1 VSLTT
6 HPSTSAP
13 VVAAPTNTSNV
24 ASTPTLTVAD
34 LAKKWTPSVVEL
46 VVETA
51 SSNSPFPGSN
61 NNATAEGTG
70 FVYDSKGDIV
80 TNEHVIDGA
89 TSINVRFQDGSSYK
103 GTLVGKDS
111 STDVAIVHVNAPASK
126 LHPVTLADSSTVQ
139 VGQGVVAIGDPY
151 GLVNT
156 VTTGIVSATGREIQA
171 PDGTPIE
178 NAIQTDAAINHGNS
192 GGPLF
197 DMQGDV
203 IGITSQ
209 IQSDSGTNDGI
220 GFAVPSN
227 LVKNIA
233 DQLIATGTAQH
244 AVLGV
249 YVGQGANGVKVSSV
263 VGGSGAA
270 AAGVHAGDVITS
282 VGGASITTP
291 QQLRAIIEAHQPG
304 DRLDLTVRRD
314 GATKTLSVR
323 LGAKTS

>member
-1 VSLTT
+1 
-6 HPSTSAP
+6 
-13 VVAAPTNTSNV
+13 
-24 ASTPTLTVAD
+24 
-34 LAKKWTPSVVEL
+34 
-46 VVETA
+46 
-51 SSNSPFPGSN
+51 
-61 NNATAEGTG
+61 
-70 FVYDSKGDIV
+70 
-80 TNEHVIDGA
+80 
-89 TSINVRFQDGSSYK
+89 
-103 GTLVGKDS
+103 
-111 STDVAIVHVNAPASK
+111 
-126 LHPVTLADSSTVQ
+126 
-139 VGQGVVAIGDPY
+139 
-151 GLVNT
+151 
-156 VTTGIVSATGREIQA
+156 
-171 PDGTPIE
+171 
-178 NAIQTDAAINHGNS
+178 
-192 GGPLF
+192 
-197 DMQGDV
+197 MQGDV